1 MKRDIF
7 IFYIAHLLL
16 TCHGI
21 FLPSIKSLNPFQ
33 QLKKKLEK
41 RNQVKKE
48 TCPPRLIRGNAFN
61 SSALDVLVAIYVRE
75 QFLFG
80 QNLALTS
87 KKYVQSITENEII
100 NVGFLIYDLSCDD
113 SKNPLEKFIDIL
125 LSDTLNNARP
135 FQIAGIIADIKT
147 DELNKMAD
155 ILSPYSVPL
164 FSFISDGSKIKYMQS
179 VKKYYDNV
187 VPISKSFLYR
197 INLLKEFSKTN
208 NLKLMT
214 IVYDMEEESRN
225 VVDDIIKSDFIC
237 ISNLLQF
244 LTIQDLNNDTVRWE
258 NTAFILA
265 VTSSYK
271 AIQKLVKLLCKTPPT
286 KILYIF
292 YSFDGNTFKL
302 DSPTT
307 ELVTVEYVKENY
319 LQHAYCFFGRVCLIK
334 TSSTVVDRFY
344 EKLLNSIIKSVQYIE
359 NNLDDM
365 QYYNRIPS
373 RQYSS
378 KLVKLM
384 RNVSRGFTK
393 GGLILYHNSLAN
405 NRSIKKPFMSY
416 NWNGLRTNI
425 TWHTNITLNLS
436 TFCDVVCMP
445 GHYPIYII
453 GKCCWKCISCD
464 ADTVKKAV
472 GLQVCSKCDKSISMA
487 NKNQTECLHYKYDFF
502 TPSKTK
508 VDMVLVLSL
517 SGFLYTVFFLSVFAI
532 YRDTPVVKASNFLL
546 SVIQLSI
553 HAMLNM
559 HIFISILPQ
568 VKIICIGNVIV
579 GGYLLK
585 LVIGIYIIKTNQLLS
600 VFKSKTMLR
609 RTVFLKLREMLIPG
623 MFLTANSFLT
633 LILFEEFNVTYGIL
647 KGKNGLVRYKYCNV
661 SFQFYIDILSV
672 ISMSVICSIQ
682 AFRSRHLPANYN
694 EAKYVTVAMFTSTIF
709 LILSIPLDA
718 SLRSKGISILV
729 DSYVI
734 YCTNVA
740 VLSIT
745 YGYKIFIILFQ
756 KEKNISKYFQEK
768 TFQSFQQHAPK
779 KVRSVP
785 TS

>member
-271 AIQKLVKLLCKTPPT
+271 AIQKLVKLLCKTPQT

-359 NNLDDM
+359 NTLDDM

-633 LILFEEFNVTYGIL
+633 LILFEEFNVIYGIL

-756 KEKNISKYFQEK
+756 KEKNISKYFHEK

>member
-61 SSALDVLVAIYVRE
+61 SSALDVLVTIYVRE

-80 QNLALTS
+80 QNLALTI

-271 AIQKLVKLLCKTPPT
+271 AIQKLVKLLCKTPQT

-472 GLQVCSKCDKSISMA
+472 GLQVCSKCDKSISVA

>member
-214 IVYDMEEESRN
+214 IVCDMEEESRN

>member
-33 QLKKKLEK
+33 QLKLEK

-271 AIQKLVKLLCKTPPT
+271 AIQKLVKLLCKTPQT

>member
-48 TCPPRLIRGNAFN
+48 TCSPRLIRGNAFN

-271 AIQKLVKLLCKTPPT
+271 AIQKLVKLLCKTPQT

-393 GGLILYHNSLAN
+393 GGFILYHNSLAN

>member
-271 AIQKLVKLLCKTPPT
+271 AIQKLVKLLCKTPQT

-553 HAMLNM
+553 HATLNM

>member
-271 AIQKLVKLLCKTPPT
+271 AIQKLVKLLCKTPQT

-487 NKNQTECLHYKYDFF
+487 NKNQAECLHYKYDFF

-623 MFLTANSFLT
+623 MFLTTNSFLT

>member
-271 AIQKLVKLLCKTPPT
+271 AIQKLVKLLCKTPQT

-425 TWHTNITLNLS
+425 TWHTNITFNLS

-472 GLQVCSKCDKSISMA
+472 GLQVCSKCDKSISIA

>member
-271 AIQKLVKLLCKTPPT
+271 AIQKLVKLLCKTPQT

-487 NKNQTECLHYKYDFF
+487 NKNQTECLRYKYDFF

>member
-271 AIQKLVKLLCKTPPT
+271 AIQKLVKLLCETPQT

>member
-48 TCPPRLIRGNAFN
+48 TCPPRLIHSNAFN

-87 KKYVQSITENEII
+87 KKYVKSLTENEII

-125 LSDTLNNARP
+125 LSDTLNNARS

-271 AIQKLVKLLCKTPPT
+271 AIQKLVKLLCKTPQT

-302 DSPTT
+302 DSPTI

-405 NRSIKKPFMSY
+405 NRSIKRPFMSY

-487 NKNQTECLHYKYDFF
+487 NQNQTECLHYKYDFF

-532 YRDTPVVKASNFLL
+532 YRNTPVVKASNFLL

-600 VFKSKTMLR
+600 VFQSKTMLR

-623 MFLTANSFLT
+623 MFLTANSLLT
-633 LILFEEFNVTYGIL
+633 LILFEEFNVSYGIL

-672 ISMSVICSIQ
+672 ISMSLICSIQ

-768 TFQSFQQHAPK
+768 TFQSFQQHAQK

>member
-61 SSALDVLVAIYVRE
+61 SSALNVLVAIYVRE

-197 INLLKEFSKTN
+197 INMLKEFSKTN

-271 AIQKLVKLLCKTPPT
+271 AIQKLVKLLCKTPQT

-633 LILFEEFNVTYGIL
+633 LILFEEFNVIYGIL

>member
-271 AIQKLVKLLCKTPPT
+271 AIQKLVKLLCKTPQT

-779 KVRSVP
+779 KVWSVP

>member
-271 AIQKLVKLLCKTPPT
+271 AIQKLVKLLCKTPQT

-344 EKLLNSIIKSVQYIE
+344 EKLLNSIVKSVQYIE

>member
-125 LSDTLNNARP
+125 ISDTLNNARP
-135 FQIAGIIADIKT
+135 FQIAGKIADIKT
-147 DELNKMAD
+147 YELNKMAD

-271 AIQKLVKLLCKTPPT
+271 AIQKLVKLLCKTPQT

-487 NKNQTECLHYKYDFF
+487 NKNQAECLHYKYDFF

>member
-271 AIQKLVKLLCKTPPT
+271 AIQKLVKLLCKTPQT

-405 NRSIKKPFMSY
+405 NRSIKRPFMSY
-416 NWNGLRTNI
+416 DWNGLRTNI

-600 VFKSKTMLR
+600 VFQSKTMLR

-768 TFQSFQQHAPK
+768 TFQSFQQHAQK

>member
-7 IFYIAHLLL
+7 IFYVAHLLL

-214 IVYDMEEESRN
+214 IVCDMEEESRN

-271 AIQKLVKLLCKTPPT
+271 AIQKLVKLLCKTPQT

>member
-271 AIQKLVKLLCKTPPT
+271 AIQKLVKLLCKTPQT

-307 ELVTVEYVKENY
+307 ELVMVEYVKENY

>member
-135 FQIAGIIADIKT
+135 FQIAGIIANIKT

-214 IVYDMEEESRN
+214 IVCDMEEESRN

-271 AIQKLVKLLCKTPPT
+271 AIQKLVKLLCKTPQT

-365 QYYNRIPS
+365 QYYNRIAS

-517 SGFLYTVFFLSVFAI
+517 TGFLYTVFFLSVFAI

-600 VFKSKTMLR
+600 VFKSKTVLR
-609 RTVFLKLREMLIPG
+609 RTDFLKLREMLIPG
-623 MFLTANSFLT
+623 MFLTANSLLT

-672 ISMSVICSIQ
+672 ISMSLICSIQ

>member
-7 IFYIAHLLL
+7 ILYITYFLL

-33 QLKKKLEK
+33 QLKRKLEK

-48 TCPPRLIRGNAFN
+48 TCPPRLIHGITFN

-75 QFLFG
+75 RFLFG

-87 KKYVQSITENEII
+87 KKYVKSITENKTI
-100 NVGFLIYDLSCDD
+100 NVGFLVYDLSCDD
-113 SKNPLEKFIDIL
+113 SKDPLEKFIDIL
-125 LSDTLNNARP
+125 LGNTLNNARP

-147 DELNKMAD
+147 DELNKMAN
-155 ILSPYSVPL
+155 IISPYSVPL
-164 FSFISDGSKIKYMQS
+164 FGFISDGSKIKYMQS
-179 VKKYYDNV
+179 VKNYYDNV

-197 INLLKEFSKTN
+197 INLLKEFTKRN

-214 IVYDMEEESRN
+214 VVYDMEEESRN
-225 VVDDIIKSDFIC
+225 VVDDIIKSNFIC
-237 ISNLLQF
+237 ISNLHQF
-244 LTIQDLNNDTVRWE
+244 LTIENLNNDTVRWK
-258 NTAFILA
+258 NAAFILV

-271 AIQKLVKLLCKTPPT
+271 AIQKLVKLLCKTPQT
-286 KILYIF
+286 EILYIF
-292 YSFDGNTFKL
+292 YSFDGDLFKL
-302 DSPTT
+302 DSPTA
-307 ELVTVEYVKENY
+307 ELVTVEYVKEKY
-319 LQHAYCFFGRVCLIK
+319 LQHAYCFFGRACFIK
-334 TSSTVVDRFY
+334 LSSTVVDRFY
-344 EKLLNSIIKSVQYIE
+344 EKLMNSIIQSVKYIR
-359 NNLDDM
+359 NNLDDI
-365 QYYNRIPS
+365 QYYNRIPP

-378 KLVKLM
+378 ELVKLM
-384 RNVSRGFTK
+384 KNVSHGFTK
-393 GGLILYHNSLAN
+393 GGLILYHNSLVN
-405 NRSIKKPFMSY
+405 NRSIKKTFMSY
-416 NWNGLRTNI
+416 NWNGLRTNVS
-425 TWHTNITLNLS
+425 WHTNITLNLS

-445 GHYPIYII
+445 GHYPIYIV

-464 ADTVKKAV
+464 ADTVKKTV
-472 GLQVCSKCDKSISMA
+472 GLQICSKCDKSVSMA
-487 NKNQTECLHYKYDFF
+487 NQNQTECLNYRYGFF
-502 TPSKTK
+502 TPSRAK
-508 VDMVLVLSL
+508 VNMVLVLSL
-517 SGFLYTVFFLSVFAI
+517 SGFLYTAFFLSVFAI
-532 YRDTPVVKASNFLL
+532 YRNTPVVKASNFLL

-553 HAMLNM
+553 HALLNM
-559 HIFISILPQ
+559 HICISILTQ

-600 VFKSKTMLR
+600 IFKSNTMLR
-609 RTVFLKLREMLIPG
+609 RTIFLKLREMFIPG
-623 MFLTANSFLT
+623 MFLTANSLLT
-633 LILFEEFNVTYGIL
+633 LILFEEFDVNYGVL

-672 ISMSVICSIQ
+672 ILLSLICSIQ
-682 AFRSRHLPANYN
+682 AFHSRHLPANYN
-694 EAKYVTVAMFTSTIF
+694 EAKYIPVAMFTSTVF

-718 SLRSKGISILV
+718 SFRSKGISILV

-756 KEKNISKYFQEK
+756 KKKNISKYFQEK
-768 TFQSFQQHAPK
+768 TFQSFQQQAQK
-779 KVRSVP
+779 KVRAVP
-785 TS
+785 TP

>member
-271 AIQKLVKLLCKTPPT
+271 AIQKLVKLLCKTPQT

>member
-258 NTAFILA
+258 NTAFVLA

-271 AIQKLVKLLCKTPPT
+271 AIQKLVKLLCETPQT

>member
-271 AIQKLVKLLCKTPPT
+271 AIQKLVKLLCKTPQT

-472 GLQVCSKCDKSISMA
+472 GLQVCSKCDKLISMA

>member
-271 AIQKLVKLLCKTPPT
+271 AIQKLVKLLCKTPQT

-647 KGKNGLVRYKYCNV
+647 KGKNDLVRYKYCNV

>member
-197 INLLKEFSKTN
+197 INLLKGFSKTN

-258 NTAFILA
+258 NTAFILV

-271 AIQKLVKLLCKTPPT
+271 AIQKLVKLLCKTPQT

>member
-48 TCPPRLIRGNAFN
+48 TCPPRLIHSNAFN

-87 KKYVQSITENEII
+87 KKYVKSLTENEII

-125 LSDTLNNARP
+125 LSDTLNNARS

-271 AIQKLVKLLCKTPPT
+271 AIQKLVKLLCKTPQT

-302 DSPTT
+302 DSPTI

-405 NRSIKKPFMSY
+405 NRSIKRPFMSY

-487 NKNQTECLHYKYDFF
+487 NQNQTECLHYKYDFF

-532 YRDTPVVKASNFLL
+532 YRNTPVVKASNFLL

-600 VFKSKTMLR
+600 VFQSKTMLR

-623 MFLTANSFLT
+623 MFLTANSLLT
-633 LILFEEFNVTYGIL
+633 LILFEEFNVSYGIL

-672 ISMSVICSIQ
+672 ISMSLICSIQ

-729 DSYVI
+729 DSYVV

-768 TFQSFQQHAPK
+768 TFQSFQQHAQK

>member
-197 INLLKEFSKTN
+197 INLLKGFSKTN

-271 AIQKLVKLLCKTPPT
+271 AIQKLVKLLCKTPQT

-600 VFKSKTMLR
+600 VFKSKTVLR

-623 MFLTANSFLT
+623 MFLTANSLLT

>member
-7 IFYIAHLLL
+7 IFYVAHLLL

-125 LSDTLNNARP
+125 LSDTLNHARP

-214 IVYDMEEESRN
+214 IVCDMEEESRN

-271 AIQKLVKLLCKTPPT
+271 AIQKLVKLLCKTPQT

-623 MFLTANSFLT
+623 MFLTANSLLT

>member
-100 NVGFLIYDLSCDD
+100 NIGFLIYDLSCDD

-197 INLLKEFSKTN
+197 INLLKGFSKTN